1 MREWADQRTGR
12 TVRQLT
18 DLSHGATL
26 GYFRLPRQVPGGL
39 VLAWGRH
46 DDGNV
51 LLLDPATGEA
61 VPSKILVAEFLKLN
75 EATGRMWF
83 LPEPGREVWAVN
95 LPDGTPELVG
105 EVPQDVPG
113 HLTDITCDG
122 RTVALTQTIQER
134 PGQHPIPTTRDAAA
148 VWQFISR
155 PRHGRIWAY
164 DIEVGTL
171 TKLAESIEFGFF
183 HLDTSPTDCEL
194 LRFAKDMLEGLG
206 QRMWVVRVDG
216 TDLRRIRH
224 QEAFEVVTHEF
235 WWPDGEHIGYTYQ
248 DRRGDPTLCQLPWCE
263 YAPVPTRLGIAD
275 LAGNEVYLSDPL
287 NHYHTH
293 LGVSP
298 DGKWMCGEGTDGHSF
313 VHAAPFSWDST
324 KVDLKPLAT
333 IHTPYVP
340 FRGQHVEAGF
350 SADARW
356 LLYNDTV
363 DGHFQ
368 VCALAVEP

>member
-1 MREWADQRTGR
+1 MKEWVDQHTGR

-18 DLSHGATL
+18 DLPHGAAL
-26 GYFRLPRQVPGGL
+26 GYFRLPRRVPGGL
-39 VLAWGRH
+39 ILAWGRH
-46 DDGNV
+46 DGDNVV
-51 LLLDPATGEA
+51 LLNPETGE
-61 VPSKILVAEFLKLN
+61 VILKKLLVAQFLRLD

-83 LPEPGREVWAVN
+83 LPEPGREVWVVT
-95 LPDGTPELVG
+95 LPDGEPELVG

-122 RTVALTQTIQER
+122 RTVLLSQTIQER
-134 PGQHPIPTTRDAAA
+134 PGPPIPTTRDAAS
-148 VWQFISR
+148 VWHYLSR

-164 DIEVGTL
+164 DLVTGSL

-183 HLDTSPTDCEL
+183 HLDASPADPEL

-206 QRMWVVRVDG
+206 QRIWAVRVDG
-216 TDLRRIRH
+216 SDLRRIRH
-224 QEAFEVVTHEF
+224 QELFEVVTHEF
-235 WWPDGEHIGYTYQ
+235 WWPDAEHIGYTYQ
-248 DRRGDPTLCQLPWCE
+248 DRRGDPTLYEIPWAE

-293 LGVSP
+293 LCASP
-298 DGKWMCGEGTDGHSF
+298 DGRWVCGEGTDGHSF
-313 VHAAPFSWDST
+313 VFAAPFTWEST

-333 IHTPYVP
+333 IHTPYIP

-350 SADARW
+350 SADSRW

-363 DGHFQ
+363 NGHFQ
-368 VCALAVEP
+368 VCAVRNE